1 VLAPLLFHD
10 DVFREFYKRRGRDV
24 DGASCVDRLTWAESD
39 RAIARVGFRM
49 ESLDFS
55 GSEFADAFYRRF
67 EDILGR
73 YPRWDLTRDFIRMVL
88 RKPDWRRWAS
98 GHQRSAEIG
107 WER

>member
-1 VLAPLLFHD
+1 MLAPLLFHD

-24 DGASCVDRLTWAESD
+24 DGASCVDRLTWAEYD

-55 GSEFADAFYRRF
+55 ESEFDDAFYQRF

-73 YPRWDLTRDFIRMVL
+73 YPRWDLTRDFFRVVL
-88 RKPDWRRWAS
+88 RKPD
-98 GHQRSAEIG
+98 
-107 WER
+107 